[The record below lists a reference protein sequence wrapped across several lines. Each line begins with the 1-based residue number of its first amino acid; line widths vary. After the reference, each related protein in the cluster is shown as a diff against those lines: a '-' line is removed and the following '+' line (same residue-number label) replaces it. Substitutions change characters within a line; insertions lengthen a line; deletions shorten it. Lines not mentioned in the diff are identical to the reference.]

1 MLWNYC
7 KSLIVVGRKS
17 IMNNHIANE
26 NGQLDDLDQHENV
39 IKHKK

>member
-17 IMNNHIANE
+17 IMNNHITNE
-26 NGQLDDLDQHENV
+26 NGWLDLYENV
-39 IKHKK
+39 IKHKKSK